1 MSCSVRCRQNIPVIL
16 CPPVNAL
23 SSKILCLF
31 FFFLWRCLE
40 KCLNHVMVS
49 PLANIHPAVFVS
61 LDCQTFQPRI
71 CLTVL
76 STVLLR
82 AQLEHKVSYTTNPWI
97 KFYGLYCHTVN
108 MYLYMYKMSW
118 LTSCLG
124 KDNQRHATHTQ
135 HYAIHPLF
143 TKISVAKLFSS
154 TITLPISTHT
164 HTRLPSLFM
173 GWIHAAATSTADFL
187 QSIFVLEMSVYT
199 RLIPP
204 SNFCHSSSVDSANS
218 ALIKLTSRLPG
229 R

>member
-1 MSCSVRCRQNIPVIL
+1 
-16 CPPVNAL
+16 
-23 SSKILCLF
+23 
-31 FFFLWRCLE
+31 
-40 KCLNHVMVS
+40 MVS

-82 AQLEHKVSYTTNPWI
+82 AQLEHKVSYTTYPWI

-164 HTRLPSLFM
+164 HTHTLAKFVYGLDSRCCHVHSRFFAVDFCLGNVCIYQAHSAFKFLPLF
-173 GWIHAAATSTADFL
+173 L
-187 QSIFVLEMSVYT
+187 
-199 RLIPP
+199 
-204 SNFCHSSSVDSANS
+204 
-218 ALIKLTSRLPG
+218 SRQRQLSPNKTDI
-229 R
+229 